1 MYLDRKIHWQ
11 FLEDELKAETEEFN
25 KKFQATAISL
35 LQQSEEMFV
44 AQFISFKDGEM
55 IMKFPNTRALPR
67 KGEFLVCMVMP
78 PNLQSYRNWGELTYR
93 DLFKQRYNSTECV
106 CIWHSQ
112 TDDKNYS
119 LVGFSKVTMEFAE
132 YIQDSPGLILTFAPQ
147 RPPIDYVMNLQR
159 VVEDKCSSGVASV
172 LDCCY
177 QQKTWEPILIKQDDV
192 TKFIYAQMNLCDT
205 LILQGPPGTGKT
217 YMIAELCERL
227 CAEGN
232 SVLVT
237 ALTNRALMEIAE
249 KSSVK
254 ELLDQKRI
262 YKTNI
267 TTDEHKEAPKLE
279 TIKHIV
285 PMPSSLVLSTYYI
298 TSGFAA
304 DLSLEQPFDYVIMD
318 EASQALLSMFAACK
332 KMGKKN
338 LWVGDIQQLSPIVAL
353 NGDRIKYCGYQNYID
368 GLKLLADN
376 SNSPIYQLTTTF
388 RFGQR
393 SADYTGLFYNNSLK
407 AKMPV
412 SVMGIPSL
420 NKIISKDGGPTLV
433 LTDMI
438 SGDTAP
444 QFAITLAAYVVG
456 CILHDNPTKEVA
468 VLTCMRNTT
477 RTLQKAIIQNVGSH
491 SNVLIDTVA
500 RIQGLTTDI
509 TIFFVPN
516 TSYIRTLEP
525 HLFNVATSRAKEHT
539 IIIADKNLLEYP
551 TIKPLVRKYLMRL
564 KEDKC
569 IYIPDPKHGLG
580 KNHGNLPH
588 DILNKLLN

>member
-1 MYLDRKIHWQ
+1 
-11 FLEDELKAETEEFN
+11 
-25 KKFQATAISL
+25 
-35 LQQSEEMFV
+35 
-44 AQFISFKDGEM
+44 
-55 IMKFPNTRALPR
+55 
-67 KGEFLVCMVMP
+67 
-78 PNLQSYRNWGELTYR
+78 
-93 DLFKQRYNSTECV
+93 
-106 CIWHSQ
+106 
-112 TDDKNYS
+112 
-119 LVGFSKVTMEFAE
+119 
-132 YIQDSPGLILTFAPQ
+132 
-147 RPPIDYVMNLQR
+147 
-159 VVEDKCSSGVASV
+159 
-172 LDCCY
+172 
-177 QQKTWEPILIKQDDV
+177 
-192 TKFIYAQMNLCDT
+192 
-205 LILQGPPGTGKT
+205 
-217 YMIAELCERL
+217 
-227 CAEGN
+227 
-232 SVLVT
+232 
-237 ALTNRALMEIAE
+237 
-249 KSSVK
+249 
-254 ELLDQKRI
+254 
-262 YKTNI
+262 
-267 TTDEHKEAPKLE
+267 
-279 TIKHIV
+279 
-285 PMPSSLVLSTYYI
+285 MPSSLVLSTYYI